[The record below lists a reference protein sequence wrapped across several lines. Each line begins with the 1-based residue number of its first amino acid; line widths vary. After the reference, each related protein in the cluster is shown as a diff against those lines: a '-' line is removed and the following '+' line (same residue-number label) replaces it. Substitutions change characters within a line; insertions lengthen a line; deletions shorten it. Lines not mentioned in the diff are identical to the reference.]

1 MTKCEQTITQTLSA
15 DGSIITIC
23 INVHLPFSLAR
34 AAAGGPCCGCH
45 CSRAHSGG
53 GDVGG
58 VGGGGVV
65 GGSAP
70 SGCASQG
77 TNTDSQLTVAGGVS
91 AELGISEGGVGGSAP
106 SGCASQGTST
116 DSQLTVAGSVSA
128 ELGISVGGVGGSAP
142 SGHASQETSADS
154 QLTVAGGVSAELGTS
169 EGVVG
174 MDGAGGLETTADSE
188 QIDSQ
193 ETHVVSDSWQHLW
206 DADLSTISPNQ
217 SPVLLQ
223 QTGKTARNE
232 TSSLSQ
238 SPVLQRSTGKT
249 ARNETSSPSQSPVLL
264 LHAGRAGVRRGVVS
278 DVFSEPRGG
287 SLVGSGAASEDSI
300 GGVKPAVVA
309 TAAQSPASS
318 MAPGGS
324 AEGKEPAV
332 VATATQ
338 TPASTPTSSMV
349 AEDST
354 GGGIVA
360 TAAQTPASTPT
371 SSMAPG
377 GSTGGMET
385 SSPATV
391 PPTATGLA
399 RAIIDNNILV
409 LVEDPSY
416 LTGLNAQLLTGVPQ
430 NARDALDMAGKLP
443 LALKANA
450 IGIPPHELNIDPAQA
465 GGLLGKFDAIISA
478 SGGVPGAAG
487 VGGVEIKGARSYRGH
502 KTFQLSRLRAGT
514 PFEHL
519 LLVVRSRNPT
529 DWTDLVQLDNLFWLG
544 HVPRAAFDRAM
555 ADRFGRSPPDEVKA
569 NVTIAS
575 RRNSWLGPH
584 IQWVQ
589 FKNLTR
595 SWWNTNVRGVL

>member
-1 MTKCEQTITQTLSA
+1 MKKCEQTITQTLRA
-15 DGSIITIC
+15 DGSTITIS
-23 INVHLPFSLAR
+23 IKR
-34 AAAGGPCCGCH
+34 ADG
-45 CSRAHSGG
+45 STITISI
-53 GDVGG
+53 GDAGG
-58 VGGGGVV
+58 VGGVGVV

-77 TNTDSQLTVAGGVS
+77 TNTDSQLTVAGSVS
-91 AELGISEGGVGGSAP
+91 AELGIIGGGVGGSAP
-106 SGCASQGTST
+106 SGHVSQGTST

-142 SGHASQETSADS
+142 SGHASQETSTDS
-154 QLTVAGGVSAELGTS
+154 QLTVAGGVSAELGIS
-169 EGVVG
+169 GGVVG
-174 MDGAGGLETTADSE
+174 RDGAGGLETTAGSA

-193 ETHVVSDSWQHLW
+193 ETHVVSDSWQHMW
-206 DADLSTISPNQ
+206 DADLSIKSPNK
-217 SPVLLQ
+217 SPVLQ
-223 QTGKTARNE
+223 RSTGNTARNE

-238 SPVLQRSTGKT
+238 SPVLTRPTGKT
-249 ARNETSSPSQSPVLL
+249 ARNETSSPSQSPVLQRSTGNTARNETSSLSQSPVLL
-264 LHAGRAGVRRGVVS
+264 LHAGRAGARRGVVS
-278 DVFSEPRGG
+278 DAFIEPRGG

-309 TAAQSPASS
+309 TATQSPTSS
-318 MAPGGS
+318 MA
-324 AEGKEPAV
+324 AEGSTGGGTPAV
-332 VATATQ
+332 VA
-338 TPASTPTSSMV
+338 
-349 AEDST
+349 
-354 GGGIVA
+354 
-360 TAAQTPASTPT
+360 T

-385 SSPATV
+385 SSPATS
-391 PPTATGLA
+391 TALT
-399 RAIIDNNILV
+399 RAIADSNILA
-409 LVEDPSY
+409 LVHIPSY
-416 LTGLNAQLLTGVPQ
+416 LTGLNAQLLAGVPR

-487 VGGVEIKGARSYRGH
+487 VGGVEIKGARSCRGH
-502 KTFQLSRLRAGT
+502 KTFQLSRLRPGT

-529 DWTDLVQLDNLFWLG
+529 DWTDLVQLDDLFWLG

-555 ADRFGRSPPDEVKA
+555 LDRFGRSAPDEVKA
-569 NVTIAS
+569 HVTIAS

-584 IQWVQ
+584 IQWVR

-595 SWWNTNVRGVL
+595 SWWNANVRGVL